1 MPMQITVSRN
11 RKRSENYNSE
21 GHGISLTVEL
31 DQALLGRPGE
41 LQSQVAQLYRE
52 AEQALDQQAGGAPQH
67 ETDHPGHP
75 DRRGGNGDAARSHP
89 GGNGNGSRRN
99 GHMTDSQRR
108 AIHAI
113 GRKLGFDVAEE
124 CYSEFGSN
132 LDDLDVRGASKLI
145 DHLKGLQTTP
155 GNGNGGRR

>member
-41 LQSQVAQLYRE
+41 LQSQVAQLYHE
-52 AEQALDQQAGGAPQH
+52 AEQALDQQAGGARQL
-67 ETDHPGHP
+67 ETDHHGHH
-75 DRRGGNGDAARSHP
+75 DRRGGNGDSARSRS
-89 GGNGNGSRRN
+89 NGNGSRRN
-99 GHMTDSQRR
+99 GHMTDSQHR

-113 GRKLGFDVAEE
+113 GRRLGLDVADE

-132 LDDLDVRGASKLI
+132 LDDLDVRGAWKLI